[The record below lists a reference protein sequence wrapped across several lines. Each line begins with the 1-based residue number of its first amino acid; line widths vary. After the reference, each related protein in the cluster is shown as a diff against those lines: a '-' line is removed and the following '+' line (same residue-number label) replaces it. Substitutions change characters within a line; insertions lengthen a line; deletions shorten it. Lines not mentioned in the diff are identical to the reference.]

1 MRKVLF
7 LIFSIAVLLL
17 GFLLGSTN
25 QQLTELNLLVVKLPL
40 RVVDIA
46 VIFLLVGIG
55 LGLLF
60 SLFFA
65 LQRKTKHSLTSPKK
79 PDLYA

>member
-7 LIFSIAVLLL
+7 LIFSIAVLVL

-46 VIFLLVGIG
+46 VIFLVVGIC
-55 LGLLF
+55 LGILF

-65 LQRKTKHSLTSPKK
+65 VQRKTKRWLNNSTENT
-79 PDLYA
+79 

>member
-1 MRKVLF
+1 MRKVVF

-25 QQLTELNLLVVKLPL
+25 QQLTELNLLVVKLSL

-46 VIFLLVGIG
+46 VIFLVVGIM

-60 SLFFA
+60 SFLFV
-65 LQRKTKHSLTSPKK
+65 LQRKTKRWLTKTTENT
-79 PDLYA
+79 

>member
-7 LIFSIAVLLL
+7 LIFSIAVLVL

-25 QQLTELNLLVVKLPL
+25 QQQTELNLLVVKLSL

-46 VIFLLVGIG
+46 EIFLVVGIL
-55 LGLLF
+55 LGLVF
-60 SLFFA
+60 SLFFV
-65 LQRKTKHSLTSPKK
+65 LQRKTKRWLSNSTDNS
-79 PDLYA
+79 

>member
-7 LIFSIAVLLL
+7 LIFGIAVLVL
-17 GFLLGSTN
+17 GVLLGSTN
-25 QQLTELNLLVVKLPL
+25 QQLTELNLLVVKLSL

-46 VIFLLVGIG
+46 VIFLVVGII
-55 LGLLF
+55 LGLVF

-65 LQRKTKHSLTSPKK
+65 LQRKTKRWLSNSTEKT
-79 PDLYA
+79 

>member
-7 LIFSIAVLLL
+7 FIFSIAVLLL

-25 QQLTELNLLVVKLPL
+25 QQLTELNLLIVKLSL

-46 VIFLLVGIG
+46 VIFLVLGIV

-60 SLFFA
+60 SLFFV
-65 LQRKTKHSLTSPKK
+65 LKRKTKRWLTKTTENT
-79 PDLYA
+79 

>member
-1 MRKVLF
+1 MLRKVLF
-7 LIFSIAVLLL
+7 LIFSIALLLL

-25 QQLTELNLLVVKLPL
+25 QQITELNLLVVKLTL

-46 VIFLLVGIG
+46 VIFLVVGIV

-60 SLFFA
+60 SLFFT
-65 LQRKTKHSLTSPKK
+65 LQRKTKRWLNNSTENT
-79 PDLYA
+79 

>member
-7 LIFSIAVLLL
+7 IIFSIAVLVL

-46 VIFLLVGIG
+46 VIFLVVGIC
-55 LGLLF
+55 LGIIF

-65 LQRKTKHSLTSPKK
+65 LQQKTKRWLNNATENT
-79 PDLYA
+79 

>member
-1 MRKVLF
+1 MLRKVLF

-65 LQRKTKHSLTSPKK
+65 LQRKTKHWLTNSTEKT
-79 PDLYA
+79 

>member
-7 LIFSIAVLLL
+7 IIFSIAVLVL

-25 QQLTELNLLVVKLPL
+25 QQLTELNLLIVKLPL

-46 VIFLLVGIG
+46 VIFLVLGIC
-55 LGLLF
+55 LGIIF
-60 SLFFA
+60 SLLFA
-65 LQRKTKHSLTSPKK
+65 LQRKTKRWLNNVTENT
-79 PDLYA
+79 

>member
-1 MRKVLF
+1 MLRKVLF

-25 QQLTELNLLVVKLPL
+25 QQLTELNLLVVKLNL

-46 VIFLLVGIG
+46 VIFLIVGIV

-60 SLFFA
+60 SLFFT
-65 LQRKTKHSLTSPKK
+65 LQRKTKRWLTNSTEKT
-79 PDLYA
+79 

>member
-65 LQRKTKHSLTSPKK
+65 LQRKTKHWLTNSTEKT
-79 PDLYA
+79 

>member
-1 MRKVLF
+1 MLRKVLF
-7 LIFSIAVLLL
+7 IIFSIAVLVL

-46 VIFLLVGIG
+46 VICLVVGIC
-55 LGLLF
+55 LGIIF

-65 LQRKTKHSLTSPKK
+65 LQQKTKRWLNNATENT
-79 PDLYA
+79 

>member
-1 MRKVLF
+1 MLRKVLF

-25 QQLTELNLLVVKLPL
+25 QQLTELNLLVVKLNL

-46 VIFLLVGIG
+46 VIFLIVGIV

-65 LQRKTKHSLTSPKK
+65 LQRKTKRWLTNSTEKT
-79 PDLYA
+79 